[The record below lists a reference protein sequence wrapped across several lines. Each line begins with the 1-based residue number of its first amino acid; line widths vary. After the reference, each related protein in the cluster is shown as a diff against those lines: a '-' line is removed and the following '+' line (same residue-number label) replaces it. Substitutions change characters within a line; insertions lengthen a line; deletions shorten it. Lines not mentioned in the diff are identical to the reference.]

1 MIFNHNDKGQP
12 LPLSGIRIV
21 DLTWIVAGPQTTRIF
36 ADLGAE
42 VIKVEYKESPDYI
55 RGAPPFADGIS
66 GINRSGFFN
75 NLNRNKSSLSLN
87 VMHPDGMDVLKN
99 LISVSDILIENFS
112 SKVLERWGLN
122 YEEQV
127 KIKPDIIYLSLSGFG
142 HSGSKQDYT
151 TWGPTAQALSGL
163 TYMSGFPDEYPSGWG
178 YSFLDHTAG
187 YYGAIALLL
196 ALHHRNNM
204 GEGQSIDISQV
215 ETGMALTGTYLLDYL
230 MNGRKYKRPGNPPGN
245 RARFDIVAPH
255 NIYRCS
261 GEDRWISVV
270 VSNDD
275 EWGKFCKVINRIDLQ
290 KNNLFITNELRIT
303 NQDVLD
309 KELEESLKHWDA
321 VELMH
326 LLQKEGVSAG
336 VIQNARDRVAS
347 DSQLKERNYF
357 QKIEHPEIGTYEFDG
372 FPAKFSGI
380 GHRMDR
386 SSPLLGQD
394 SKSIISDLLGYKQE
408 DLDRMESEEVF

>member
-1 MIFNHNDKGQP
+1 MIFNHNDKGEP
-12 LPLSGIRIV
+12 LPLSGIRVV

-55 RGAPPFADGIS
+55 RGAPPFADNIS
-66 GINRSGFFN
+66 GVNRSGFFN
-75 NLNRNKSSLSLN
+75 NLNRNKSSLTLN

-112 SKVLERWGLN
+112 SKVLDRWGLN
-122 YEEQV
+122 YQEQI

-163 TYMSGFPDEYPSGWG
+163 TYMSGFPNEYPSGWG

-196 ALHHRNNM
+196 ALHHRNTT

-230 MNGRKYKRPGNPPGN
+230 MNGRKYKRPENPPGN

-255 NIYRCS
+255 NIYRCH
-261 GEDRWISVV
+261 GEDRWIALV
-270 VSNDD
+270 VSDND
-275 EWGKFCKVINRIDLQ
+275 EWAKFCKAINRIDLLD
-290 KNNLFITNELRIT
+290 NNLFSTNELRIK
-303 NQDVLD
+303 NQDFLD
-309 KELEESLKHWDA
+309 NEISVNLADWDA
-321 VELMH
+321 IELMH
-326 LLQKEGVSAG
+326 ILQGVSVSAG
-336 VIQNARDRVAS
+336 VVQNAKDRVTS
-347 DSQLKERNYF
+347 DPQLKERNYF
-357 QKIEHPEIGTYEFDG
+357 QQIEHPEIGKYDFDG
-372 FPAKFSGI
+372 FPAKFSEV
-380 GHRMDR
+380 GHRMES
-386 SSPLLGQD
+386 SSPILGQH
-394 SKSIISDLLGYKQE
+394 SKYVISSLLGYNQE